1 MWLLYSGQA
10 YPLMNESV
18 KCYGIQYC
26 SYIHKTILETLFTFK
41 KKTPVKTGRY
51 TVSSIKNEGERSGGK
66 RWGKGEKWK
75 VMQFF

>member
-1 MWLLYSGQA
+1 MAYSTAVIFIKQFWKHC
-10 YPLMNESV
+10 L
-18 KCYGIQYC
+18 
-26 SYIHKTILETLFTFK
+26 HLK